1 MSEWIVCAW
10 AWADTHPGVAAWV
23 QAIFSI
29 IAILIAFYVPYRQHL
44 RDVRLARQLRV
55 EDRLRSMEAAAAIVI
70 HAMNLIEDAWNGTK
84 KPDDTCGYVLMVHE
98 PAAFDFAASA
108 LKEINLANVSDWELI
123 RPIIG
128 MRNLL
133 IEAKR
138 LPVAIH
144 EADERRYTPPDE
156 VRERLRCVREE
167 AHRHTSI
174 VEAAVNRLR
183 EEICPA
189 KGD

>member
-1 MSEWIVCAW
+1 M
-10 AWADTHPGVAAWV
+10 HPGVAAWV

-29 IAILIAFYVPYRQHL
+29 MAILIAFYVPYRQHL
-44 RDVRLARQLRV
+44 RDVRLARRLRV
-55 EDRLRSMEAAAAIVI
+55 EDRLRSTEAAAAIVI

-84 KPDDTCGYVLMVHE
+84 KPGDTHGYVLMAYE
-98 PAAFDFAASA
+98 SAAFDFAANA
-108 LKEINLANVSDWELI
+108 LKEINLANVTDWELI

-133 IEAKR
+133 IEAKG
-138 LPVAIH
+138 LPLAIH
-144 EADERRYTPPDE
+144 EADESHTTPPDE

-183 EEICPA
+183 EEISPE
-189 KGD
+189 KHD